1 MERQRIVVCKLKG
14 QGGWYEIAKT
24 GKWKGHNAGEFE
36 LTTADL
42 NQIVFN
48 FNNSDLKEVVVDYEH
63 QTLDGVEAPAS
74 GWIKELK
81 VESESLL
88 AKIEW
93 TKRAKEQ
100 IKNKEYRY
108 LSPVLI
114 ANAKDS
120 KSGSSIGWYLHSVAL
135 TNTPFFT
142 ELNPIEA
149 KNKNQNKESKVSE
162 KELEEL
168 RAENKRKEE
177 ELKAKEQE
185 IAKLKEE
192 QAKQKVA
199 DAIAAKKINKEQETW
214 ALKYALADEAG
225 FEEFLKNAKELPE
238 VPESNQFKN
247 SNKPDDG
254 IDVVKIALGDENE

>member
-48 FNNSDLKEVVVDYEH
+48 FNNSDLKEIVVDYEH

-81 VESESLL
+81 VEGDSLL

-114 ANAKDS
+114 SNAKDS
-120 KSGSSIGWYLHSVAL
+120 KSGNSIGWYLHSVAL

-149 KNKNQNKESKVSE
+149 KNKKQNKESKVSKE
-162 KELEEL
+162 ELEKL
-168 RAENKRKEE
+168 KADNKAKEE
-177 ELKAKEQE
+177 ALKAKEEE
-185 IAKLKEE
+185 IKKLKEQ

-199 DAIAAKKINKEQETW
+199 EAIAAKKLNKSQETW
-214 ALKYALADEAG
+214 ALKYALSDEAG
-225 FEEFLKNAKELPE
+225 FEEFLKNAKPAPE
-238 VPESNQFKN
+238 VPESNQFAA
-247 SNKPDDG
+247 SNKPDD